1 MNFKQML
8 VMSAM
13 TAATLA
19 QPVDAQNAPFIG
31 RQRADQVAQT
41 VKNGRLTPE
50 ALWGMGRI
58 GGFAL
63 NQQGKV

>member
-31 RQRADQVAQT
+31 R
-41 VKNGRLTPE
+41 
-50 ALWGMGRI
+50 
-58 GGFAL
+58 
-63 NQQGKV
+63 